1 LNRSRIDLTGPMARH
16 VPGYLAELR
25 QRGYT
30 ASPMKKHLYLL
41 ARLSRWL
48 DEQGLD
54 LGVVATAGVEPF
66 FEARRAAG
74 VANLRT
80 RQSLSPLI
88 AYLRGIGLLP
98 PGEAPAPTSEAER
111 LLEGFGVYL
120 RRERG
125 LVEGTVRF
133 YMHIARLLVEG
144 RTGVGGLDVAGLS
157 AHDVTAFTARI
168 CDGRGLSSC
177 RQAVSA
183 LRSFLRYLRLEGVI
197 DVALDDAVLS
207 VAGWN
212 PSLPRA
218 ISAQDVSRLLAS
230 CDRRRPIGRRD
241 YAILLLLARL
251 GLRGGEVVAMELGDI
266 DWRAGEVLVR
276 GKGRRHERLPLPAE
290 VGEAV
295 AAYLRRGRPHAPDC
309 RRVFLRTAAPIG
321 GFADT
326 GALRGALA
334 RACARAGLAYLPP
347 HRLRHTAATEMLRAG
362 AGLAEIGQVLR
373 HRSSVTTS
381 AYAKVDHDQL
391 RLVARPW
398 PGSAA

>member
-1 LNRSRIDLTGPMARH
+1 MNRARIDLTGPLATH

-25 QRGYT
+25 RRGYT
-30 ASPMKKHLYLL
+30 ASPVKKHLYLL

-48 DEQGLD
+48 DEQGLE
-54 LGVVATAGVEPF
+54 LGVVVTASVEPF

-80 RQSLSPLI
+80 CKSLSPLI
-88 AYLRGIGLLP
+88 DYLRGIGVLP
-98 PGEAPAPTSEAER
+98 PGELPAPTTEAER
-111 LLEGFGVYL
+111 VLEGFGVYL

-133 YMHIARLLVEG
+133 YVHVARLLVEG
-144 RTGVGGLDVAGLS
+144 RTRAGGTDLAGLN
-157 AHDVTAFTARI
+157 AHDVTAFTARV

-183 LRSFLRYLRLEGVI
+183 LRSFLRYLRLEGVV

-207 VAGWN
+207 VAGWD

-218 ISAQDVSRLLAS
+218 ISTQDVVRLLAS
-230 CDRRRPIGRRD
+230 CDRRRAIGRRD

-295 AAYLRRGRPHAPDC
+295 AAYLRRGRPRTAES
-309 RRVFLRTAAPIG
+309 RRVFLRTVAPID

-326 GALRGALA
+326 GALRGVLA
-334 RACARAGLAYLPP
+334 RACARAGLAYVPP

-362 AGLAEIGQVLR
+362 AALAEIGQVLR

-391 RLVARPW
+391 RLIARPW